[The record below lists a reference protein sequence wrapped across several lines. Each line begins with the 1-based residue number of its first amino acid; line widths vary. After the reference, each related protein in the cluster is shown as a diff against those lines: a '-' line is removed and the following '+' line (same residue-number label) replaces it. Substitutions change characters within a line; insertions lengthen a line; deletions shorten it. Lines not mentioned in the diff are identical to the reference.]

1 MNASHSLSAAAHAS
15 EDAWEPERAS
25 GGPVVSARASGAARV
40 TIALLGLYRRFISP
54 ALPRA
59 CRFHPTCSAYAL
71 EAVTRYGF
79 LRGIRM
85 AAIRLCKCHPLN
97 KGGFDPVK

>member
-1 MNASHSLSAAAHAS
+1 
-15 EDAWEPERAS
+15 
-25 GGPVVSARASGAARV
+25 VSAPAGGAARV
-40 TIALLGLYRRFISP
+40 TIALLGFYRRFISP

-79 LRGIRM
+79 LRGIKM
-85 AAIRLCKCHPLN
+85 AAIRICKCHPLN

>member
-1 MNASHSLSAAAHAS
+1 MIH
-15 EDAWEPERAS
+15 EGAWERAVPEERAS
-25 GGPVVSARASGAARV
+25 SAPPSLASRV
-40 TIALLGLYRRFISP
+40 IIAILAFYQRFVSP

-71 EAVTRYGF
+71 EAVRRHGF
-79 LRGIRM
+79 WRGLGM
-85 AAIRLCKCHPLN
+85 AAIRLGKCHPLH

>member
-1 MNASHSLSAAAHAS
+1 MACPYRCDQAM
-15 EDAWEPERAS
+15 PETPATPS
-25 GGPVVSARASGAARV
+25 PSSPPARV
-40 TIALLGLYRRFISP
+40 AIAVIGFYRRFISP

-59 CRFHPTCSAYAL
+59 CRFYPSCSAYAL

-79 LRGIRM
+79 LRGLKM
-85 AAIRLCKCHPLN
+85 AAIRLGKCHPLH

>member
-1 MNASHSLSAAAHAS
+1 MIDAGAWKRSGIMASDS
-15 EDAWEPERAS
+15 
-25 GGPVVSARASGAARV
+25 PVDIAPPSVAARV
-40 TIALLGLYRRFISP
+40 AIALLGFYQRFISP

-59 CRFHPTCSAYAL
+59 CRFHPTCSVYAL

-79 LRGIRM
+79 LRGCRM
-85 AAIRLCKCHPLN
+85 AAIRLCKCHPLH

>member
-1 MNASHSLSAAAHAS
+1 MSVTHAS
-15 EDAWEPERAS
+15 GRGAEGAWELAMVHDEPAT
-25 GGPVVSARASGAARV
+25 SATPSVAARV
-40 TIALLGLYRRFISP
+40 AIALLGFYRRFISP

-59 CRFHPTCSAYAL
+59 CRFYPTCSAYAL

-85 AAIRLCKCHPLN
+85 AAIRLCKCHPLH